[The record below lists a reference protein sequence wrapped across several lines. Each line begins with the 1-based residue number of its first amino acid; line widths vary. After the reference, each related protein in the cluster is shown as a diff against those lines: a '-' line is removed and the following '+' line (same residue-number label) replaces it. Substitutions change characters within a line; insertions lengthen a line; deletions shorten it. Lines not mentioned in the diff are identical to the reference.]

1 MTLQSSGAIS
11 LSNIAGEMGGSTPH
25 SLSEYYKG
33 GGLVGNHSN
42 NPNVPTSGTI
52 SFSNFYGANN
62 TSPSNDFAILTR
74 GIFTTT
80 NQKFNSTYTG
90 YNQTGDYMFETSNG
104 IGSGTD
110 FTIKASNGTQYTI
123 AHLYIQYSLAGTGYF
138 SVYGNTGV
146 TNSFQ
151 SVFGSTGI
159 KWNGTT
165 IMTVSG
171 TTTPTITSAYYGGNT
186 SRWTMTASVNQIAS
200 GSNQNV
206 EFL

>member
-11 LSNIAGEMGGSTPH
+11 LSNIASEMGGSTPH
-25 SLSEYYKG
+25 SLSEYYKN

-62 TSPSNDFAILTR
+62 TAPANSFAVLTR
-74 GIFTTT
+74 GIYTTV
-80 NQKFNSTYTG
+80 NQKFQTSYTG
-90 YNQTGDYMFETSNG
+90 YNLDSSYMLETTSG

-110 FTIKASNGTQYTI
+110 LTIQASNGTQYTI
-123 AHLYIQYSLAGTGYF
+123 TQCYIDSFANAGWF
-138 SVYGNTGV
+138 AVVGNVGF
-146 TNSFQ
+146 NSFQ

-171 TTTPTITSAYYGGNT
+171 IINPTLSNLQGGSI
-186 SRWTMTASVNQIAS
+186 SRYQMTGQVSTVAS

>member
-11 LSNIAGEMGGSTPH
+11 LSNIASEMGGSTPH

-74 GIFTTT
+74 GIASTA

-90 YNQTGDYMFETSNG
+90 YNETGDYMLENSSG
-104 IGSGTD
+104 MGSGTD
-110 FTIKASNGTQYTI
+110 FTIKASNGTEYTI
-123 AHLYIQYSLAGTGYF
+123 AHIYIENSLLAVGYF
-138 SVYGNTGV
+138 AVKGNTGL
-146 TNSFQ
+146 NSFQ
-151 SVFGSTGI
+151 SVLGSTGI
-159 KWNGTT
+159 KWDGNT
-165 IMTVSG
+165 IMTVG
-171 TTTPTITSAYYGGNT
+171 GNTNPTITSNYYGGV
-186 SRWTMTASVNQIAS
+186 SRWTMTAYVSTIAS
-200 GSNQNV
+200 GTSGNV